1 MSKKE
6 LFIRYLIFAPGV
18 FVLAFGIAF
27 ITKAGLGTS
36 PISSIPYTLSLI
48 IPAVTLG
55 EFTIIVNV
63 AIVIAEVI
71 ILWGKPGTIM
81 GRPGGKALPW
91 SEAIV
96 QVAISFALGYCI
108 DFSMWLLRWFD
119 PHSYPAQVA
128 FVVLG
133 CIIMAFGIY
142 IQLGANVAMAP
153 GDALARSIAAV
164 TGKTYP
170 NIRLISDASMVTV
183 SAILCII
190 FLHALTGVREGTV
203 ICAALT
209 GNVIRVYRRFIPID
223 KAIKKLF
230 EKQDIE

>member
-6 LFIRYLIFAPGV
+6 LFIRYLILVPGV

-55 EFTIIVNV
+55 QFTIIVNV
-63 AIVIAEVI
+63 AIVVAEII

-81 GRPGGKALPW
+81 GRPGGKVLPW
-91 SEAIV
+91 PEAIV
-96 QVAISFALGYCI
+96 QIAMSFALGYCI
-108 DFSMWLLRWFD
+108 DISMWLLRWCD
-119 PHSYPAQVA
+119 PHKYPAQVA

-183 SAILCII
+183 SAILCLI

-209 GNVIRVYRRFIPID
+209 GNVIRVYKRFIPID
-223 KAIKKLF
+223 RGVHRILSR
-230 EKQDIE
+230 Q

>member
-1 MSKKE
+1 MSQKE
-6 LFIRYLIFAPGV
+6 TLIRYLILVPGV

-55 EFTIIVNV
+55 QFTIMVNV
-63 AIVIAEVI
+63 AIVIAEII
-71 ILWGKPGTIM
+71 ILWSRPGSLM
-81 GRPGGKALPW
+81 GRPVGKALPW
-91 SEAIV
+91 PEAIV
-96 QVAISFALGYCI
+96 QIGLSFALGYCLDI
-108 DFSMWLLRWFD
+108 SMYLLRWFD
-119 PHSYPAQVA
+119 PHNYPAQVA

-142 IQLGANVAMAP
+142 IQLAANVAMAP

-164 TGKTYP
+164 TGKSYP
-170 NIRLISDASMVTV
+170 TIRLISDASMVTT
-183 SAILCII
+183 SAILCLI

-209 GNVIRVYRRFIPID
+209 GNVIRVYKKLIPVD
-223 KAIKKLF
+223 KAVDKILK
-230 EKQDIE
+230 